1 MGFLYLKRMA
11 KKGSVKSA
19 EEKLQCIPKN
29 RIKLS
34 SPPRGD
40 YNRITNTVA
49 EISKLNFDGNIV
61 PHTWYT
67 HIVKH
72 YAKYDKPYLEAII
85 ILSDICY
92 WFRYTP
98 IRDEVSGKIT
108 SYKKKFKYD
117 KLQKSYNDYM
127 ELYGLSAKMTK
138 SAIDFLVKEG
148 YIYRE
153 FVNYK
158 PNKSSYI
165 ANQMFIEPI
174 AARIAEISFPKKED
188 FFVENPKLEG
198 GTSQPCNVDDDKVG
212 YTYTEITNT
221 YTTNKDIRSL
231 KDHEKPDLLSDPIS
245 DQSSKI
251 ALCAGEE
258 AAPNTFGICLS
269 PSLGKAERIQNID
282 SEKNDFCDVSTSD
295 LQVASEMPYKEM
307 AQKFEKYRK
316 SSANKKQPKAYYE
329 DAPFDISNPASMSEV
344 ENLRW
349 LGKHRDYQLA
359 NGKYGYEREKPSICE
374 FIFEAQMRDIP
385 VEFAKRTYELW
396 SDRNWK
402 FQEQGNVIEH
412 WVGLLRYSYK
422 NRKSDA
428 EVAKASKVTCSCGFK
443 YIPPVL
449 DQDMFDPEDL
459 PKCICCSKTIEY
471 ILNDD

>member
-1 MGFLYLKRMA
+1 MA
-11 KKGSVKSA
+11 KKGSQKST
-19 EEKLQCIPKN
+19 EEKLQCVPKN

-34 SPPRGD
+34 APPTGD
-40 YNRITNTVA
+40 YHRITNTVA

-98 IRDEVSGKIT
+98 IRDEVTGKIT
-108 SYKKKFKYD
+108 GYKKKFKYD

-174 AARIAEISFPKKED
+174 AARIAEISFPKKDD
-188 FFVENPKLEG
+188 FFVENPKLEP
-198 GTSQPCNVDDDKVG
+198 GTIQGCDVPDGKVG
-212 YTYTEITNT
+212 YTYTQTTNTYITNT
-221 YTTNKDIRSL
+221 DNRSFL
-231 KDHEKPDLLSDPIS
+231 DLEKTDLLSDLAI
-245 DQSSKI
+245 DQSREI
-251 ALCAGEE
+251 ALCAGEL
-258 AAPNTFGICLS
+258 ASPNTFGICLS
-269 PSLGKAERIQNID
+269 PPLGSAERN
-282 SEKNDFCDVSTSD
+282 TSD
-295 LQVASEMPYKEM
+295 LETEKISVSEPSNQTVIDPDYQRM
-307 AQKFEKYRK
+307 AQKFEKFKR
-316 SSANKKQPKAYYE
+316 NVKKPKALYFAE
-329 DAPFDISNPASMSEV
+329 PGFDLNDAASMSEIN
-344 ENLRW
+344 NLKW
-349 LGKHRDYQLA
+349 LKQHRDYQRE
-359 NGKYGYEREKPSICE
+359 NGKWGYETDKPSICE
-374 FIFEAQMRDIP
+374 FIFEAQMLDIP
-385 VEFAKRTYELW
+385 IEYAKRTYELW
-396 SDRNWK
+396 SDRNWT
-402 FQEQGNVIEH
+402 FQEAGNAIEH
-412 WVGLLRYSYK
+412 WVGALKHCYKLRKTESEAYK
-422 NRKSDA
+422 A
-428 EVAKASKVTCSCGFK
+428 AKVQCSCGHH

-449 DQDMFDPEDL
+449 YDDDYDADNL
-459 PKCICCSKTIEY
+459 PKCQNCGSPIQYLRDTWE
-471 ILNDD
+471 